1 MRVMIVGASVD
12 PDKYGYKAV
21 AAFQRGGHTVLP
33 VNPNADT
40 LLGLTVYKDV
50 TGPPGPIDRAS
61 IYLPPKLAMTVLGPL
76 AARGDVAELWINPG
90 ADSPEVLD
98 EARRLGFEPI
108 VACSIVAIGQ
118 LP

>member
-1 MRVMIVGASVD
+1 MRVMIIGASAN
-12 PDKYGYKAV
+12 PEKYGYKAV

-50 TGPPGPIDRAS
+50 TSPPGPIDRAS
-61 IYLPPKLAMTVLGPL
+61 IYLPPNLGMAVLGQL
-76 AARGDVAELWINPG
+76 AARGDVGELWINPG
-90 ADSPEVLD
+90 ADSPELLD

-108 VACSIVAIGQ
+108 VACSIVAIGER
-118 LP
+118 P